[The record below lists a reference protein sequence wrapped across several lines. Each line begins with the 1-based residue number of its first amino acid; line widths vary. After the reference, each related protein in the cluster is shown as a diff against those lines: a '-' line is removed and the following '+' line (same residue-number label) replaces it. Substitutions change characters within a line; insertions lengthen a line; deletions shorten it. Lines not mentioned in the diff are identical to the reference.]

1 MRLDPA
7 RGGNS
12 GMTAYTFKPG
22 FLRSPQSWVLEGTQL
37 AKLEADKVIDLLKV
51 TEAKFGS
58 YPASGGLW
66 IAVLILKA
74 DGMKYSFTCSDR
86 LTGENRRRF
95 LALCLDVAE
104 VLSRENVRVKFIET
118 IAQQLFSWA
127 LTALGAG
134 AAAAGLK
141 FMVPNLLHPSS
152 SESGFSI
159 RIGIYF
165 LFIGVLLAWA
175 GSPWKNKAPKTPSE
189 AAESIRRAMAM

>member
-1 MRLDPA
+1 MQLDPA

-74 DGMKYSFTCSDR
+74 DGMRYSFTCSDR
-86 LTGENRRRF
+86 LTGKIGGGF
-95 LALCLDVAE
+95 W
-104 VLSRENVRVKFIET
+104 
-118 IAQQLFSWA
+118 LFVWT
-127 LTALGAG
+127 L
-134 AAAAGLK
+134 LK
-141 FMVPNLLHPSS
+141 
-152 SESGFSI
+152 
-159 RIGIYF
+159 YC
-165 LFIGVLLAWA
+165 
-175 GSPWKNKAPKTPSE
+175 
-189 AAESIRRAMAM
+189 RARTCG